1 MEAFSELP
9 SHVRETSEPLLA
21 ELMGHLRDGAH
32 LAIIAPRQSGKA
44 LVLHELRRRALL
56 EPGNTPRVVV
66 LRYLNFTSDSPE
78 GFLRQLA
85 DCLVPAR
92 AQSEPLAVD
101 ATNLSAA
108 VVDLIEAACRADH
121 APLWLFV
128 QSIPEF
134 PAPWARAL
142 LTAFQHFS
150 EEGWAVSRL
159 GVLVTGCHDLV
170 PLTFAQNSPYR
181 HARKIVLTGL
191 DRELTR
197 RYFVLRVQGEPL
209 DQGFLTSNADLVA
222 LLSEDA
228 LDILYQQTGGYARF
242 IEEVVLTASRPG
254 MHGRRP
260 NDGVA
265 WTVAQI
271 ENLIDCFVREHL
283 AFDPYCRLSLEEIE
297 RDRQSWDTLVALL
310 RKPGKPIIES
320 SSSPLRIET
329 AGIARRNDRG
339 ALRLASPMWERY
351 LKRVMTRQ
359 HRADVLALQLRW
371 DEAWELYEAIA
382 AADCDRPLDGKPRY
396 YWRRVVRNWE
406 ESLIDAATSK
416 SEKSVESAWKFFS
429 EGMKHLYGMQCGEL
443 GDRRNGKVHFHFSR
457 VNYVGQVKRF
467 VDRINGLQQSVVY
480 DTANP
485 GVPFFHRLPGRVTL
499 LSAPAGSIFNWERF
513 GIEPLLRL
521 ERRPEREID
530 SITEPELRRTLRR
543 FWSAMEFALRRTF
556 DAELGGIRERHL
568 QVVAEVNRLAG
579 HGPGVLQRVI
589 QGSARS
595 LVEKG
600 GYFRSLICLVN
611 PTGEWIEGVAG
622 HCRVAALNFQ
632 DRTQYPLGEPNAGEM
647 PDVQRWVVLRRCT
660 VAIADATHEDHPDVR
675 INREQAIQLRMKG
688 IAVIPIV
695 LLGPRGE
702 VVEVLG
708 TLHVERED
716 GGKPGEPELKSLQI
730 LAGQMATVFDQA
742 RRTDLLEQ
750 ALDRVDTQFR
760 LFSQDARVIY
770 RNLAASKSDKKPPR
784 TWYYPLV
791 PVPRPTAADHCNW
804 PVMQN
809 VLKNPLQ
816 YPQGDH
822 RYYNQPGNPPRVW
835 DDFAAPLVD
844 FRCGLPYP
852 FTADGRAGAVHQA
865 TELTDIVEMSLL
877 LQKLLSIGDIRNTAR
892 RVIEFFEQRGFK
904 WARLY
909 LLKPTSDGDH
919 VLESCDE
926 FGLLVTATKQKF
938 RTGTFKIRRTPEEQ
952 PAWLLFD
959 RERKP
964 VVFEHH
970 EDRNDGPLKSGEV
983 IPGIPLFHAQDK
995 WRTEFQKDDKRWIEA
1010 PLMVGDVSVGLIAAS
1025 LPEDL
1030 SPRFYEQFRSWCA
1043 SMAAAL
1049 YFASIAE
1056 EGLKRARR
1064 AGEEAAVEMAIHQL
1078 SNVLGPGEAAC
1089 HFARILLESDTDITA
1104 AQREAARSDLGIAL
1118 ESFERSRQILV
1129 DFRRYAADRPFR
1141 DEQCLAVGSVLGWL
1155 AVQMQSRWR
1164 DVEFT
1169 VNPTSVDCKT
1179 TTSLEGLREVFEIL
1193 ASNSLRHASAKHGL
1207 KVSITAQVDDSDGAT
1222 CQLVY
1227 TDNGVG
1233 VPDELK
1239 EQIFEPFITTNDQG
1253 TGLGL
1258 PIARRLLRQLRGTIR
1273 ETGLPGQGARFVIE
1287 LPRTPRSN
1295 ATE

>member
-1 MEAFSELP
+1 M
-9 SHVRETSEPLLA
+9 REISEPLLA
-21 ELMGHLRDGAH
+21 ELMGHLRDEAH

-56 EPGNTPRVVV
+56 EPGMTPRVVV
-66 LRYLNFTSDSPE
+66 LRALNFTLDSPE

-85 DCLVPAR
+85 ECLVPAR
-92 AQSEPLAVD
+92 AQQEPLTVD
-101 ATNLSAA
+101 ASNLRAA
-108 VVDLIEAACRADH
+108 VVDVIEAACRADR

-142 LTAFQHFS
+142 LSAFQHFS
-150 EEGWAVSRL
+150 EEGWAALRL
-159 GVLVTGCHDLV
+159 SVLVTGCHDLV
-170 PLTFAQNSPYR
+170 PLTYDQNSPYR
-181 HARKIVLTGL
+181 HARKYFLTGL

-197 RYFVLRVQGEPL
+197 RYFVLRVRGEPL
-209 DQGFLTSNADLVA
+209 DQGFLTSDDDSAA

-228 LDILYQQTGGYARF
+228 LDVLYQQTAGYARF

-260 NDGVA
+260 SDGVA

-283 AFDPYCRLSLEEIE
+283 AFEPYCRLSLEEIE

-310 RKPGKPIIES
+310 RIPAEPITVP
-320 SSSPLRIET
+320 SSSPQRIET
-329 AGIARRNDRG
+329 AGIARRDDRG
-339 ALRLASPMWERY
+339 VLRLASPMWERY
-351 LKRVMTRQ
+351 LERVMTRE

-371 DEAWELYEAIA
+371 DEAWELYETIA

-406 ESLIDAATSK
+406 ESLIDAATT
-416 SEKSVESAWKFFS
+416 ESQKPIEDAWRFFS

-443 GDRRNGKVHFHFSR
+443 GDRRNGEVHYHFSR
-457 VNYVGQVKRF
+457 VNYVGQFKRF
-467 VDRINGLQQSVVY
+467 VDRINGLPQSVVY
-480 DTANP
+480 DTGNP
-485 GVPFFHRLPGRVTL
+485 GVQFFHPLPGRVTL
-499 LSAPAGSIFNWERF
+499 LSAPAGSNSNWERF

-530 SITEPELRRTLRR
+530 SITQPELRRTLRR

-579 HGPGVLQRVI
+579 QGPGLLQRVI
-589 QGSARS
+589 QGSARA
-595 LVEKG
+595 LVETG

-622 HCRVAALNFQ
+622 HCRVADLNFR
-632 DRTQYPLGEPNAGEM
+632 DRTRYPLSEPKAGEK

-660 VAIADATHEDHPDVR
+660 VAIADATREDHPDVR
-675 INREQAIQLRMKG
+675 INRQQAIQLRMKG

-695 LLGPRGE
+695 LLGPQGE

-716 GGKPGEPELKSLQI
+716 GGKPGEPELKSLEI

-770 RNLAASKSDKKPPR
+770 RNLAASKSDTKPPR
-784 TWYYPLV
+784 TWFYPLV

-877 LQKLLSIGDIRNTAR
+877 LQKLLSIGDIKNTAH

-909 LLKPTSDGDH
+909 SLNVKSDGGDC
-919 VLESCDE
+919 LCSCDE
-926 FGLLVTATKQKF
+926 FGLSLTATKQKF
-938 RTGTFKIRRTPEEQ
+938 RAGHFKILRTPEEQ

-959 RERKP
+959 REKKP
-964 VVFEHH
+964 VVFEHEEH
-970 EDRNDGPLKSGEV
+970 RNAGPQELGEV
-983 IPGIPLFHAQDK
+983 IPGIPLFRVHDK
-995 WRTEFQKDDKRWIEA
+995 WREEFQKDDQRWIEA

-1043 SMAAAL
+1043 SIAAAM
-1049 YFASIAE
+1049 YFANIAE

-1078 SNVLGPGEAAC
+1078 SNVLGPGESAC
-1089 HFARILLESDTDITA
+1089 HFARILLESDTEITA
-1104 AQREAARSDLGIAL
+1104 AQRESARSDLGIAL
-1118 ESFERSRQILV
+1118 ESFERSRHILM
-1129 DFRRYAADRPFR
+1129 DFRRYAADRAFR
-1141 DEQCLAVGSVLGWL
+1141 DEQSLPVGTVLAWIAAQLQAL
-1155 AVQMQSRWR
+1155 WR
-1164 DVEFT
+1164 DVEF
-1169 VNPTSVDCKT
+1169 SVDPQLDDHEI
-1179 TTSLEGLREVFEIL
+1179 TTSLDGLREVFEIL
-1193 ASNSLRHASAKHGL
+1193 ASNSVRHANARPGL
-1207 KVSITAQVDDSDGAT
+1207 KVTLTAEVDDPAGTS
-1222 CQLVY
+1222 CCLVY
-1227 TDNGVG
+1227 IDNGVG

-1239 EQIFEPFITTNDQG
+1239 ERIFEPFVTTNDQG

-1273 ETGLPGQGARFVIE
+1273 ETGLPGEGVRFVIE
-1287 LPRTPRSN
+1287 LPRTLRPT
-1295 ATE
+1295 ATELNDA